1 MMKTATADTV
11 MDEGN
16 NAIENC
22 ITERFFWCILTL
34 VHLL

>member
-1 MMKTATADTV
+1 MKTATADTV

-22 ITERFFWCILTL
+22 ITERFFDAF
-34 VHLL
+34 